1 MNVSLAGE
9 TCNCNNKGSS
19 KCCCNYLMLHFVRP
33 LFVAIAIVVDAVE
46 WALFA
51 RFTAKMKLKSTRAFL
66 MRIYMF

>member
-1 MNVSLAGE
+1 
-9 TCNCNNKGSS
+9 
-19 KCCCNYLMLHFVRP
+19 MLHFLRP
-33 LFVAIAIVVDAVE
+33 PFVAIAIVVAAVQ